1 MGQLNK
7 LFNKYNK
14 RIGVIG
20 AESYFDIYRPNYAAA
35 NQTGTLIAS
44 NKSCRIDTRAQAFA
58 EPSLQGG
65 MYFDVFLD
73 RSLVQAGDIL
83 IPTGL
88 SPTASGYFEDSE
100 ILTICSISGLKPCV
114 GMITD
119 CLGKI
124 TDDVNTTLYNNVRF
138 QWCSPGQPVPTANNR
153 AIADAFPY
161 DRRKALMYR
170 RQGQGLPTP
179 LMKDQR
185 LVEIIDGLESWW
197 RIVDVM
203 SISNFTMLQVMEDN
217 T

>member
-1 MGQLNK
+1 MLNK
-7 LFNKYNK
+7 VFKRYNK
-14 RIGVIG
+14 LVGIIGS
-20 AESYFDIYRPNYAAA
+20 ESNFDIYRPDYTAAD
-35 NQTGTLIAS
+35 QTGTLIAS
-44 NKSCRIDTRAQAFA
+44 NQSIRVDTRAQAWA

-73 RSLVQAGDIL
+73 RNLVQAGDIL
-83 IPTGL
+83 VPTGL

-138 QWCSPGQPVPTANNR
+138 QWASPGQPVPTANSR
-153 AIADAFPY
+153 MVPDAFPY
-161 DRRKALMYR
+161 DRRKLIMYR
-170 RQGQGLPTP
+170 RQGQGLPYP
-179 LMKDQR
+179 LMKDMR
-185 LVEIIDGLESWW
+185 IVETIDGVESWW
-197 RIVDVM
+197 RILDIL
-203 SISNFTMLQVMEDN
+203 SIGNYTTMQVMEDN

>member
-14 RIGVIG
+14 MVGIVG
-20 AESYFDIYRPNYAAA
+20 AESYFDIYRPDYTAA

-44 NKSCRIDTRAQAFA
+44 NKSVRVDTRAQAFA

-73 RSLVQAGDIL
+73 RSIVQAGDIL
-83 IPTGL
+83 VPTGL

-124 TDDVNTTLYNNVRF
+124 TDDVQTTLYNNIRF
-138 QWCSPGQPVPTANNR
+138 QWASPGQPVPTENSR
-153 AIADAFPY
+153 MVVDALPY
-161 DRRKALMYR
+161 DRRKLIMYR
-170 RQGQGLPTP
+170 RQGQGLPYP
-179 LMKDQR
+179 LMKDMR
-185 LVEIIDGLESWW
+185 IVETIDGLESWW
-197 RIVDVM
+197 RILDIL
-203 SISNFTMLQVMEDN
+203 SIGNFTLLQVSEDN

>member
-7 LFNKYNK
+7 LFNRYNK
-14 RIGVIG
+14 QIGIQG
-20 AESYFDIYRPNYAAA
+20 SESYFDIYRPNYAAA
-35 NQTGTLIAS
+35 NQTGTLIATS
-44 NKSCRIDTRAQAFA
+44 KSVRVDTRAQAFA

-73 RSLVQAGDIL
+73 RTIVQAGDIL

-124 TDDVNTTLYNNVRF
+124 TDDVQTTLYNNVRW
-138 QWCSPGQPVPTANNR
+138 QWCSPGSPVPTANNR
-153 AIADAFPY
+153 ALADAFPF

-170 RQGQGLPTP
+170 RQGQGLPYP

-185 LVEIIDGLESWW
+185 LLETIDGLESWW
-197 RIVDVM
+197 RILDVM
-203 SISNFTMLQVMEDN
+203 SVGNFTLLQCQEDS

>member
-1 MGQLNK
+1 MVG
-7 LFNKYNK
+7 
-14 RIGVIG
+14 IAGS
-20 AESYFDIYRPNYAAA
+20 ESYFDIYRPNYAAA

-44 NKSCRIDTRAQAFA
+44 NKSCRIDTRAQSFA

-73 RSLVQAGDIL
+73 RSIVQAGDIL

-138 QWCSPGQPVPTANNR
+138 QWASPGQPVPTANNR
-153 AIADAFPY
+153 MVADAFPY
-161 DRRKALMYR
+161 DRRKAIMYR
-170 RQGQGLPTP
+170 RQGQGLPYP
-179 LMKDQR
+179 LMKDMR
-185 LVEIIDGLESWW
+185 LVETIDGLESWW
-197 RIVDVM
+197 RIVDIL
-203 SISNFTMLQVMEDN
+203 SIGNYTMLQVMEDN

>member
-7 LFNKYNK
+7 LFNRYNK
-14 RIGVIG
+14 VIG
-20 AESYFDIYRPNYAAA
+20 QIGSESNFDIYRPDYTAAD
-35 NQTGTLIAS
+35 QTGTLIAS
-44 NKSCRIDTRAQAFA
+44 NKSVRVDTRAQAWA

-73 RSLVQAGDIL
+73 RSIVQAGDIL

-100 ILTICSISGLKPCV
+100 ILTICSVSGLKPCV

-119 CLGKI
+119 SLGKI
-124 TDDVNTTLYNNVRF
+124 TDDVKTTLYNNIRW
-138 QWCSPGQPVPTANNR
+138 QWCSPGSPVPTQNNR
-153 AIADAFPY
+153 IIADAFPY

-170 RQGQGLPTP
+170 RQGQGLPYP
-179 LMKDQR
+179 LMKDMR
-185 LVEIIDGLESWW
+185 LVETIDGLESWW
-197 RIVDVM
+197 RILDIM
-203 SISNFTMLQVMEDN
+203 SVGNFTLFQCQEDN

>member
-1 MGQLNK
+1 MVG
-7 LFNKYNK
+7 
-14 RIGVIG
+14 IAGS
-20 AESYFDIYRPNYAAA
+20 ESYFDIYRPNYAAA

-44 NKSCRIDTRAQAFA
+44 NKSCRIDTRAQSFA

-73 RSLVQAGDIL
+73 RSIVQAGDIL

-114 GMITD
+114 GLLTD

-138 QWCSPGQPVPTANNR
+138 QWASPGQPVPTANNR
-153 AIADAFPY
+153 MVADAFPY
-161 DRRKALMYR
+161 DRRKAIMYR

-185 LVEIIDGLESWW
+185 LVETIDGLESWW

-203 SISNFTMLQVMEDN
+203 SVGNFTLLQCMEDN

>member
-1 MGQLNK
+1 MVG
-7 LFNKYNK
+7 
-14 RIGVIG
+14 IAGS
-20 AESYFDIYRPNYAAA
+20 ESYFDIYRPNYAAA

-44 NKSCRIDTRAQAFA
+44 NKSCRIDTRAQSFA

-73 RSLVQAGDIL
+73 RSIVQAGDIL

-138 QWCSPGQPVPTANNR
+138 QWASPGQPVPTANNR
-153 AIADAFPY
+153 MVADAFPY
-161 DRRKALMYR
+161 DRRKAIMYR

-185 LVEIIDGLESWW
+185 LVETIDGLESWW

-203 SISNFTMLQVMEDN
+203 SVGNFTLLQCMEDN

>member
-14 RIGVIG
+14 MVGIAGS
-20 AESYFDIYRPNYAAA
+20 ESYFDIYRPNYAAA

-44 NKSCRIDTRAQAFA
+44 NKSCRIDTRAQSFA

-73 RSLVQAGDIL
+73 RSIVQAGDIL

-138 QWCSPGQPVPTANNR
+138 QWASPGQPVPTANNR
-153 AIADAFPY
+153 MVADAFPY
-161 DRRKALMYR
+161 DRRKAIMYR

-185 LVEIIDGLESWW
+185 LVETIDGLESWW

-203 SISNFTMLQVMEDN
+203 SVGNFTLLQCMEDN

>member
-14 RIGVIG
+14 MVGVIG

-73 RSLVQAGDIL
+73 RSIVQAGDIL

>member
-7 LFNKYNK
+7 LFNRYNK
-14 RIGVIG
+14 MVGIIGS
-20 AESYFDIYRPNYAAA
+20 ESYFDIYRPNYTAT

-73 RSLVQAGDIL
+73 RTIVQAGDIL

-124 TDDVNTTLYNNVRF
+124 TDEVTNTLYNNIRF
-138 QWCSPGQPVPTANNR
+138 QWASPGQPSPTANNR
-153 AIADAFPY
+153 IVADAFPY
-161 DRRKALMYR
+161 DRRKAIMYR
-170 RQGQGLPTP
+170 RQGQGLPYP
-179 LMKDQR
+179 LMKSMR
-185 LVEIIDGLESWW
+185 LVETIDGLESWW
-197 RIVDVM
+197 RIVDIL
-203 SISNFTMLQVMEDN
+203 SIGNYTMLQVVEDD